1 METLIKKKFL
11 ELCRNWLLLGLA
23 GRGALARQSDEADHI
38 VNDRPT
44 CEVNC
49 WVLRQ
54 L

>member
-1 METLIKKKFL
+1 MQE
-11 ELCRNWLLLGLA
+11 LA
-23 GRGALARQSDEADHI
+23 GFLAFAGRAALARQSDEADHI

-49 WVLRQ
+49 QVLRQ